1 MGKAEDFL
9 ANLKPEGV
17 SETADAELD
26 QPSFSRL
33 EILAK
38 GADFFREKYL
48 RVAFMI
54 AKNSVGLAG
63 MNDDIPPMDDLIR
76 AREYFEEM
84 ERAYLAARRAE
95 D

>member
-1 MGKAEDFL
+1 ML
-9 ANLKPEGV
+9 A
-17 SETADAELD
+17 
-26 QPSFSRL
+26 R
-33 EILAK
+33 
-38 GADFFREKYL
+38 GADFYREKYL

-54 AKNSVGLAG
+54 AKNAVGLAG

-76 AREYFEEM
+76 SREYFEEM